1 VIHFTVPGIA
11 APQGSKKAFRTKGGR
26 IALVESSPNVKPYR
40 ASVAS
45 AAYAAGAKVLHGPI
59 FITVVFQFVRPKSH
73 YTAKGALRDAAP
85 RNVGKPDI
93 DKLCRAVLD
102 ALTGIAY
109 ADDSQVVAL
118 DASKVYG
125 PTASTEIFIKPTA

>member
-1 VIHFTVPGIA
+1 MIHFTVPGIA

-26 IALVESSPNVKPYR
+26 IALVESSPNVRPYR

-59 FITVVFQFVRPKSH
+59 SITVVFQFVRPKSH
-73 YTAKGALRDAAP
+73 YTAKGGLLFSAP
-85 RNVGKPDI
+85 RYVGKPDI

-125 PTASTEIFIKPTA
+125 PTSSTEIFIKPTA

>member
-1 VIHFTVPGIA
+1 MIIFTVPGIA

-85 RNVGKPDI
+85 RHVGKPDI

-109 ADDSQVVAL
+109 QDDSQVVAL

>member
-11 APQGSKKAFRTKGGR
+11 APQGSKKIFRVGGR
-26 IALVESSPNVKPYR
+26 ITLVESSPNVKPYR

-85 RNVGKPDI
+85 RHVGKPDI

>member
-1 VIHFTVPGIA
+1 
-11 APQGSKKAFRTKGGR
+11 
-26 IALVESSPNVKPYR
+26 
-40 ASVAS
+40 
-45 AAYAAGAKVLHGPI
+45 
-59 FITVVFQFVRPKSH
+59 VFQFVRPKSH

-85 RNVGKPDI
+85 RHVGKPDI

>member
-1 VIHFTVPGIA
+1 MIHFTVPGIA

-59 FITVVFQFVRPKSH
+59 FITVVVSVKVCVQRYPH
-73 YTAKGALRDAAP
+73 
-85 RNVGKPDI
+85 
-93 DKLCRAVLD
+93 VLI
-102 ALTGIAY
+102 LQMQQVEHPGIR
-109 ADDSQVVAL
+109 SN
-118 DASKVYG
+118 S
-125 PTASTEIFIKPTA
+125 IH

>member
-11 APQGSKKAFRTKGGR
+11 APQGSKKAFRTNGGR

-85 RNVGKPDI
+85 RHVGKPDI

-109 ADDSQVVAL
+109 QDDSQVVAL

>member
-26 IALVESSPNVKPYR
+26 IALVESSLNVKPYR

-59 FITVVFQFVRPKSH
+59 FITVVVQFCRPKSH
-73 YTAKGALRDAAP
+73 YTAKGALRDAA
-85 RNVGKPDI
+85 RRHVGKPDI

-125 PTASTEIFIKPTA
+125 PSASTEIFIKPTA

>member
-1 VIHFTVPGIA
+1 MIHFTVLGIA
-11 APQGSKKAFRTKGGR
+11 APQGSKKAFRVGGR

-85 RNVGKPDI
+85 RHVGKPDI

-118 DASKVYG
+118 DASKIYG
-125 PTASTEIFIKPTA
+125 PSASTEIFIKLTA

>member
-85 RNVGKPDI
+85 RYVGKPDI

-109 ADDSQVVAL
+109 QDDSQVVAL

>member
-1 VIHFTVPGIA
+1 MIHFTVPGIA

-73 YTAKGALRDAAP
+73 YTAKGALRDA
-85 RNVGKPDI
+85 
-93 DKLCRAVLD
+93 
-102 ALTGIAY
+102 
-109 ADDSQVVAL
+109 
-118 DASKVYG
+118 
-125 PTASTEIFIKPTA
+125 

>member
-11 APQGSKKAFRTKGGR
+11 APQGSKKAFCTKGGR

-85 RNVGKPDI
+85 RHVGKPDI

-109 ADDSQVVAL
+109 QDDSQVVAL

>member
-1 VIHFTVPGIA
+1 MIHFTVPGIA

-85 RNVGKPDI
+85 RYVGKPDI

-109 ADDSQVVAL
+109 QDDSQVVAL

>member
-1 VIHFTVPGIA
+1 MIIFTVPGIA

-85 RNVGKPDI
+85 RHVGKPDI

-125 PTASTEIFIKPTA
+125 PTAFTEIFIKPTA

>member
-1 VIHFTVPGIA
+1 MIHFTVVGIA
-11 APQGSKKAFRTKGGR
+11 APQGSKTAFRTKGGR

-85 RNVGKPDI
+85 RHVGKPDI

>member
-1 VIHFTVPGIA
+1 VIHFTVPGAA
-11 APQGSKKAFRTKGGR
+11 APQGSKTVFRRGSR
-26 IALVESSPNVKPYR
+26 IVLVESSPNVKPYR

-85 RNVGKPDI
+85 RHVGKPDI

>member
-1 VIHFTVPGIA
+1 VIIFTVPGIA

-85 RNVGKPDI
+85 HHVGKPDI

-109 ADDSQVVAL
+109 QDDSQVVAL